1 MVDSECS
8 TKDCKSSKISIGAIM
23 KYPDMSKFVPD
34 HLKTEKM
41 SKHEV
46 KKLKLKKPF
55 VIQYVP
61 DRYKTQQMCDIAIL

>member
-1 MVDSECS
+1 
-8 TKDCKSSKISIGAIM
+8 M

-34 HLKTEKM
+34 HLKTKKM

-46 KKLKLKKPF
+46 KKLPC

-61 DRYKTQQMCDIAIL
+61 DRYKTQKMCDIANL

>member
-1 MVDSECS
+1 
-8 TKDCKSSKISIGAIM
+8 M

-46 KKLKLKKPF
+46 KKLPF

-61 DRYKTQQMCDIAIL
+61 DRYKAQQMCDIAIL